1 MDKIANFL
9 EGKKTF
15 IGLICAAVLA
25 LLAALGVVDADSRLF
40 EVLVIIVF
48 LFTGVSY
55 RLAIKN
61 PPGE

>member
-1 MDKIANFL
+1 MKWF

-15 IGLICAAVLA
+15 IGLVVSALLA
-25 LLAALGVVDADSRLF
+25 LLAAVGVLDAGGELF
-40 EVLVIIVF
+40 QVLIIIVF